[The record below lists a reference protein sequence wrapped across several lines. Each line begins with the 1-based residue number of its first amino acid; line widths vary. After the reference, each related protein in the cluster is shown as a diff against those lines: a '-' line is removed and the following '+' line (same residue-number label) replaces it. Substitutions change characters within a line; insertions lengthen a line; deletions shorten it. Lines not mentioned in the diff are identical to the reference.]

1 MNISGF
7 SPVSS
12 AYVSTASRSSGG
24 DASAATAKER
34 AEEGRNGQLSR
45 EETAAVSELKQVDRE
60 VRQHEMA
67 HMAAGG
73 GMITSGASYT
83 YQKGPDGVNYAVAGE
98 VGIDTS
104 AGRTPEE
111 TIARAQR
118 IRSAALAP
126 ADPSGQDRAVAAKAT
141 QMEQAARVELAQQS
155 QQAIRGESEEGD
167 ATQQKKLS
175 GYLAAGKPAAGS
187 SVNIYA

>member
-12 AYVSTASRSSGG
+12 AYVSTANRSTGS
-24 DASAATAKER
+24 DASAAAAKGR
-34 AEEGRNGQLSR
+34 AEEGSNGQLSR
-45 EETAAVSELKQVDRE
+45 EDTAAVSELKQVDRE

-155 QQAIRGESEEGD
+155 QQKMRGESEEGD

-175 GYLAAGKPAAGS
+175 GYLAADKPAAGS
-187 SVNIYA
+187 TVNIYA

>member
-12 AYVSTASRSSGG
+12 AYASTANRSTGS
-24 DASAATAKER
+24 DASATAGKGR
-34 AEEGRNGQLSR
+34 TEGGGNGQLSR
-45 EETAAVSELKQVDRE
+45 EDAAVVSELKQVDRE

-104 AGRTPEE
+104 AGKTPEE
-111 TIARAQR
+111 TIDRAQR
-118 IRSAALAP
+118 IRAAALAP

-141 QMEQAARVELAQQS
+141 QMEQAARMELAQQS
-155 QQAIRGESEEGD
+155 QQEMRGESEGVD
-167 ATQQKKLS
+167 AAQQKKLA
-175 GYLAAGKPAAGS
+175 GYLAADKPAAGS
-187 SVNIYA
+187 SVNIFA

>member
-12 AYVSTASRSSGG
+12 AYVSTASRSTGNG
-24 DASAATAKER
+24 ASAGASGRR
-34 AEEGRNGQLSR
+34 AEEGQNGQLSR
-45 EETAAVSELKQVDRE
+45 EEAAEVAELKKIDSK

-73 GMITSGASYT
+73 GLVTSGASYT
-83 YQKGPDGVNYAVAGE
+83 YQKGPDGVNYAVGGE

-104 AGRTPEE
+104 SGRTPEE

-118 IRSAALAP
+118 IRAAALAP

-141 QMEQAARVELAQQS
+141 QMEQEARGELAQQ
-155 QQAIRGESEEGD
+155 AMRGASGTDGDESRQG
-167 ATQQKKLS
+167 KLA
-175 GYLAAGKPAAGS
+175 GYLAADKPAAGS